1 MDINVISINTDEQI
15 DFREDLE
22 ENTISFNVKEE
33 SIIKLTKEGF
43 IYI

>member
-33 SIIKLTKEGF
+33 AIIKLTKEGF